1 MDDPRTIHY
10 SQLPPAEP
18 GSRIAQEWETYRREV
33 SRLLAE
39 GHEGRFALIK
49 ADQVIGLFDT
59 CEEARVAGAGRFL
72 LQPYLIQQV
81 RSREPLHHH
90 PRYGPCPT

>member
-1 MDDPRTIHY
+1 MGDQKTIHY

-18 GSRIAQEWETYRREV
+18 DSRIAQEWETYRREV

-39 GHEGRFALIK
+39 GDEGRFVLIK
-49 ADQVIGLFDT
+49 GDQIIGLFDT
-59 CEEARVAGAGRFL
+59 CEEARAAGAGRFL

-81 RSREPLHHH
+81 RSREPLHHRV
-90 PRYGPCPT
+90 RYGPCPT